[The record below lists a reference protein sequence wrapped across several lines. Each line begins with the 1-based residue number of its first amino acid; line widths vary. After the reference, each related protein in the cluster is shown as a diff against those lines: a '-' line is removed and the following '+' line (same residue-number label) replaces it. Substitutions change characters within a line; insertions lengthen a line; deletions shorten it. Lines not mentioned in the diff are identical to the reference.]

1 MEKAAPT
8 RDLRARPP
16 RGTAFRS
23 LRLEDSLLREGG
35 SNSSG
40 GLRDDRKTCFTQVCK
55 VMVLIEQFSGLAG
68 LVFNSTKPQG
78 TCILLKSVAS
88 ALIDG
93 WLTIHCFQKGQL
105 GLEPKNN

>member
-1 MEKAAPT
+1 
-8 RDLRARPP
+8 
-16 RGTAFRS
+16 
-23 LRLEDSLLREGG
+23 
-35 SNSSG
+35 
-40 GLRDDRKTCFTQVCK
+40 
-55 VMVLIEQFSGLAG
+55 MVLIEQFSGLAG